1 VCVGVLLEAVDE
13 YLYLNILLT
22 KIIYAC
28 AGERESGCVCV
39 LLETVNRYLYLYA
52 FRKTRMC
59 VCVRERERVCICVFC
74 LRR

>member
-1 VCVGVLLEAVDE
+1 MCVGVLLEAVDE

-39 LLETVNRYLYLYA
+39 LLKTVDGYLYLYV
-52 FRKTRMC
+52 FKKKRMC
-59 VCVRERERVCICVFC
+59 V
-74 LRR
+74 